1 MRPPDN
7 QRFSGLSAPRQ
18 TLVRLFQSINYGS
31 VQALEIRDCEPLLSG
46 PGPNVLVDIRLDSED
61 PGRDELALGD
71 FALCAEVLRLM
82 SLMHQIRNG
91 RISKIEV
98 RAGIPRRITLER
110 QMKEVEFEKSPAAR

>member
-1 MRPPDN
+1 MPSPDN
-7 QRFSGLSAPRQ
+7 QQLSRLSAPRQ
-18 TLVRLFQSINYGS
+18 SLVRLFQSINYGS
-31 VQALEIRDCEPLLSG
+31 VQNLEVRDGEPLLSG

-82 SLMHQIRNG
+82 SLMDQVRNG

-98 RAGIPRRITLER
+98 RAGIPRRIILER
-110 QMKEVEFEKSPAAR
+110 QMKEVEF